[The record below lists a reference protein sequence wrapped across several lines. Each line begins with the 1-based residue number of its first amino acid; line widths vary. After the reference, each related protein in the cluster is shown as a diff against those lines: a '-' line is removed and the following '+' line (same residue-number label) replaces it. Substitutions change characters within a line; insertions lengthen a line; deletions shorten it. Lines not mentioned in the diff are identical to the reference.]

1 MTGLEITLLLIG
13 TLIFIGS
20 FFVTE
25 KLSSS
30 DIEHIQ
36 KMSEKEV
43 HTIVERA
50 MGRAADEID
59 RRIENTLSNA
69 VVDLENHSDKETNEK
84 ILAINEYSDTVLD
97 SMNKS
102 HDEVLFLYNMLNE
115 KQEKITKL
123 TEELQ
128 QSESALRAMK
138 EDVKNLMAA
147 YETSKGAPIAE
158 EVVEANRHVEDTVIP
173 EDVRKAVEENMESL
187 KQVFMHK
194 MEDDLDETADTE
206 DDNDQILKM
215 YKEGYSEIEI
225 AKKLGKGLGEIKL
238 VLGLFDEDYTF

>member
-43 HTIVERA
+43 HTIVEKA

-59 RRIENTLSNA
+59 RRIENSLSNA
-69 VVDLENHSDKETNEK
+69 VVDLENKSDKETNEK
-84 ILAINEYSDTVLD
+84 IFAINEYSDTVLD

-147 YETSKGAPIAE
+147 YEQQKGAPIAE
-158 EVVEANRHVEDTVIP
+158 DVVEANRHVEDTVIP

-194 MEDDLDETADTE
+194 VEDDHVKSADVE
-206 DDNDQILKM
+206 DDNEQILKM

>member
-1 MTGLEITLLLIG
+1 MTGIEITLLVIG
-13 TLIFIGS
+13 AIFFIGS

-30 DIEHIQ
+30 DVEHIQ

-43 HTIVERA
+43 HVIVEKA

-69 VVDLENHSDKETNEK
+69 VMDLENKSDKETNEK
-84 ILAINEYSDTVLD
+84 IFAINEYSDTVLD

-102 HDEVLFLYNMLNE
+102 HDEVMFLYNMLNE

-128 QSESALRAMK
+128 QSESNLRAIK
-138 EDVKNLMAA
+138 EDVKNMLED
-147 YETSKGAPIAE
+147 YEAMKGSPISDTAKDI
-158 EVVEANRHVEDTVIP
+158 ASTMEDTVVP

-194 MEDDLDETADTE
+194 IEDEQENVSSEE
-206 DDNDQILKM
+206 DDNDRIIQM
-215 YKEGYSEIEI
+215 FKEGYSEIEI
-225 AKKLGKGLGEIKL
+225 AKKMGKGLGEIKL
-238 VLGLFDEDYTF
+238 VLGLFDEDYNS

>member
-1 MTGLEITLLLIG
+1 MTGLEISLLIIG
-13 TLIFIGS
+13 AIFFIGS

-30 DIEHIQ
+30 DVEHIQ
-36 KMSEKEV
+36 KLSEKEV
-43 HTIVERA
+43 HVIVEKA

-59 RRIENTLSNA
+59 RRIENNLDHA
-69 VVDLENHSDKETNEK
+69 VMDLETKSDKETNEK

-102 HDEVLFLYNMLNE
+102 HEEVMFLYNMLNE
-115 KQEKITKL
+115 KQEKITRL

-128 QSESALRAMK
+128 HSESSLRALK
-138 EDVKNLMAA
+138 EDVAA
-147 YETSKGAPIAE
+147 MVSSYEALKGEPISEDFSKEGTD
-158 EVVEANRHVEDTVIP
+158 VEDSVIP
-173 EDVRKAVEENMESL
+173 EDVREAVRENMESL
-187 KQVFMHK
+187 KQVFMQK
-194 MEDDLDETADTE
+194 MEDTQSEDAQAE
-206 DDNDQILKM
+206 DDNEQILKM

-238 VLGLFDEDYTF
+238 VLGLFDEDYTA

>member
-1 MTGLEITLLLIG
+1 MTGLELTLLLIG

-43 HTIVERA
+43 HTIVEKA

-59 RRIENTLSNA
+59 RRIENSLSNA
-69 VVDLENHSDKETNEK
+69 VVDLENKSDKETNEK
-84 ILAINEYSDTVLD
+84 IFAINEYSDTVLD

-147 YETSKGAPIAE
+147 YEQQKGAPIAE
-158 EVVEANRHVEDTVIP
+158 DVVEANRHVEDTVIP

-194 MEDDLDETADTE
+194 VEDDHVKSADVE
-206 DDNDQILKM
+206 DDNEQILKM

>member
-1 MTGLEITLLLIG
+1 M
-13 TLIFIGS
+13 
-20 FFVTE
+20 
-25 KLSSS
+25 
-30 DIEHIQ
+30 
-36 KMSEKEV
+36 
-43 HTIVERA
+43 
-50 MGRAADEID
+50 
-59 RRIENTLSNA
+59 
-69 VVDLENHSDKETNEK
+69 
-84 ILAINEYSDTVLD
+84 D

-102 HDEVLFLYNMLNE
+102 HDEVMFLYNMLNE

-128 QSESALRAMK
+128 LSESNLRAIK
-138 EDVKNLMAA
+138 EDVKNMMAD
-147 YETSKGAPIAE
+147 YEERKGSPISEDA
-158 EVVEANRHVEDTVIP
+158 VACASASEDTVIP

-194 MEDDLDETADTE
+194 IEDDQEEAEDSD
-206 DDNDQILKM
+206 DDNDRILKM

>member
-1 MTGLEITLLLIG
+1 MTGLEISLLIIG
-13 TLIFIGS
+13 AIFFIGS

-30 DIEHIQ
+30 DVEHIQ

-43 HTIVERA
+43 HVIVEKA

-69 VVDLENHSDKETNEK
+69 VMDLENKSDKETNEK
-84 ILAINEYSDTVLD
+84 IFAINEYSDTVLD

-102 HDEVLFLYNMLNE
+102 HDEVMFLYNMLNE

-128 QSESALRAMK
+128 QSESNLRAIK
-138 EDVKNLMAA
+138 EDVKNMLED
-147 YETSKGAPIAE
+147 YESMKGSPISDTAKDI
-158 EVVEANRHVEDTVIP
+158 ASTMEDTVVP

-194 MEDDLDETADTE
+194 IEDEQENVSSEE
-206 DDNDQILKM
+206 DDNDRIIQM
-215 YKEGYSEIEI
+215 FKEGYSEIEI
-225 AKKLGKGLGEIKL
+225 AKKMGKGLGEIKL
-238 VLGLFDEDYTF
+238 VLGLFDEDYNS

>member
-13 TLIFIGS
+13 LAIFVGS

-43 HTIVERA
+43 HTIVEKA

-59 RRIENTLSNA
+59 RRIENSLDHA
-69 VVDLENHSDKETNEK
+69 IMDLENKSDKETNEK

-138 EDVKNLMAA
+138 EDVKTLTAS
-147 YETSKGAPIAE
+147 YEEQKGAPIDE
-158 EVVEANRHVEDTVIP
+158 TLYMQVSEEDTLIP

-187 KQVFMHK
+187 KQVFMQK
-194 MEDDLDETADTE
+194 VEDDHEAELADADENE
-206 DDNDQILKM
+206 VILQM
-215 YKEGYSEIEI
+215 FKEGYSEIEI
-225 AKKLGKGLGEIKL
+225 AKKLGRGLGEIKL
-238 VLGLFDEDYTF
+238 VLGLFDEDYRA

>member
-138 EDVKNLMAA
+138 EDVKNLMEA

-158 EVVEANRHVEDTVIP
+158 EVVEANRHLEDTVIP

-194 MEDDLDETADTE
+194 MEDDLDETADAE

>member
-43 HTIVERA
+43 HTIVEKA

-194 MEDDLDETADTE
+194 MEDDQIDSADSE